1 MLLPIV
7 FLIQEANADAFTYS
21 SLIVSDDTGSGFR
34 LLQSGTPVVAANTTA
49 NLCPSAYGYAYQ
61 DGGRCCASE
70 FDAYDDYLTISS
82 RTCSE
87 GDSTACASESCEKN
101 TGAATSARASTV
113 SCGNH
118 KAKTCKKCTQGNGSD
133 WCNGDCKWEEG
144 TCVSKLCT
152 DFGDQNSCPTDRCGW
167 DAGNCLESARAVAQA
182 AARAAAQAAAAAAA
196 QRAAQARAQAAAR
209 ARAAAAAAAARR
221 RPPPPPPRRFCFI
234 ICFR

>member
-1 MLLPIV
+1 MLLPIF

-34 LLQSGTPVVAANTTA
+34 QLQSGTPVVAANTTA

-87 GDSTACASESCEKN
+87 GDSAACASESCEKN

-113 SCGNH
+113 SCGTGSTGTGSGSSSSSSISTTTTSTT
-118 KAKTCKKCTQGNGSD
+118 KAVLVLLEVNNYTSAD
-133 WCNGDCKWEEG
+133 P
-144 TCVSKLCT
+144 CVMQLTKIVDL
-152 DFGDQNSCPTDRCGW
+152 
-167 DAGNCLESARAVAQA
+167 
-182 AARAAAQAAAAAAA
+182 
-196 QRAAQARAQAAAR
+196 
-209 ARAAAAAAAARR
+209 
-221 RPPPPPPRRFCFI
+221 
-234 ICFR
+234 